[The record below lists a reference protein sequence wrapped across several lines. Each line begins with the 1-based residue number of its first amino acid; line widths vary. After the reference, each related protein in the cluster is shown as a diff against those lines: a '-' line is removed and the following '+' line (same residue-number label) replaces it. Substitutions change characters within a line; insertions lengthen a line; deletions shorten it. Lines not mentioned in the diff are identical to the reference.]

1 LVNSFMDLHEIKRV
15 VDELDKS
22 IGKDNAKVSLQKY
35 GGDLDEAFIVA
46 TERGYLRLGVEF
58 LKAGLAPYVTAEK
71 SLGKRP
77 YAIDVEIDY
86 LITEDSDVHFDY
98 FERSD
103 DVTVKTYQE
112 SWADRI
118 IPVAILGVIIFVLVL
133 AVVGLGA
140 TLKAVF

>member
-1 LVNSFMDLHEIKRV
+1 MKLDEIKQV
-15 VDELDKS
+15 VDELDKN
-22 IGKDNAKVSLQKY
+22 IPKDKAKVSFQKY

-58 LKAGLAPYVTAEK
+58 LKAGLAPYVPGER

-98 FERSD
+98 FERSED
-103 DVTVKTYQE
+103 LTVKTYRE
-112 SWADRI
+112 TWVDKV
-118 IPVAILGVIIFVLVL
+118 IPLAILGVIISILAL
-133 AVVGLGA
+133 AVVGIG
-140 TLKAVF
+140 TIFKAVF

>member
-1 LVNSFMDLHEIKRV
+1 MAEIKRV
-15 VDELDKS
+15 VEELDKS
-22 IGKDNAKVSLQKY
+22 ILKDNAQVSLQKY

-58 LKAGLAPYVTAEK
+58 LKAGLAPYVPAEK

-77 YAIDVEIDY
+77 YEIDVEIDY

-98 FERSD
+98 FERSE

-112 SWADRI
+112 SWVDRT
-118 IPVAILGVIIFVLVL
+118 IPVAILVAIISILVL

-140 TLKAVF
+140 ILKALF

>member
-1 LVNSFMDLHEIKRV
+1 MKLDELKRA

-22 IGKDNAKVSLQKY
+22 IPKGNAKVSLQKY

-58 LKAGLAPYVTAEK
+58 LKAGLAPYVPAERY
-71 SLGKRP
+71 LGKRP
-77 YAIDVEIDY
+77 YAIDVDLDY

-98 FERSD
+98 FERSE

-112 SWADRI
+112 SWVNRV
-118 IPVAILGVIIFVLVL
+118 IPAAILGAIITILVL
-133 AVVGLGA
+133 AVIGLGA
-140 TLKAVF
+140 IVKAVF

>member
-1 LVNSFMDLHEIKRV
+1 MDLHEIKRV